1 MLLAVTALARDSSRG
16 AMPPP
21 GGACGSRKTGYTKSP
36 CCASAGDR
44 HCRLQRDTCGAT
56 HQNEARIGPLLQPT
70 ARAQASPALKK
81 ECGVPLGKAGLS
93 GRLPGKTLT
102 MQSRSMPRRG
112 DEHGSPEACAGG
124 VVSGAVTHVDCEP
137 FGGSQ
142 DSRRGVTQL
151 DRACQLLPS
160 SGFPGSVS
168 QCHFRS
174 KLLPLEAV
182 CSMLDLIDQ
191 SVV

>member
-1 MLLAVTALARDSSRG
+1 MQCHRLVAPAGAERPATLKARAAQAPETGTVGYSVTRAERRTRTRRALARCCSQQ
-16 AMPPP
+16 PE
-21 GGACGSRKTGYTKSP
+21 RKRALPSKKNVV
-36 CCASAGDR
+36 CRSAK
-44 HCRLQRDTCGAT
+44 
-56 HQNEARIGPLLQPT
+56 P
-70 ARAQASPALKK
+70 
-81 ECGVPLGKAGLS
+81 GLS
-93 GRLPGKTLT
+93 GRLAGKTLT
-102 MQSRSMPRRG
+102 VQLRSMPRRG
-112 DEHGSPEACAGG
+112 DEHGSPAACAGG

-182 CSMLDLIDQ
+182 CSMLDLIDK